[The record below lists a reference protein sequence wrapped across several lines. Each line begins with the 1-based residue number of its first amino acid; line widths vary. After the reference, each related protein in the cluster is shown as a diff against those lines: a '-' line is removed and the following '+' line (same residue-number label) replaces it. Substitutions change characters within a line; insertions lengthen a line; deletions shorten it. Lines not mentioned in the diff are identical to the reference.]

1 MRRLTLSLCLLPLL
15 FAAATAE
22 DLTEKNYKQI
32 RDSILPKEDEVDW
45 RSIGWRTTLW
55 DGVIDAQKEDKPV
68 LLYAM
73 NGHPFGCT

>member
-1 MRRLTLSLCLLPLL
+1 MRRLIPALLLMPLL
-15 FAAATAE
+15 FCAVSAE

-32 RDSILPKEDEVDW
+32 RDSILPQPEEVEW
-45 RSIGWRTTLW
+45 RAIGWRNTLW

-73 NGHPFGCT
+73 NGHPFGCV